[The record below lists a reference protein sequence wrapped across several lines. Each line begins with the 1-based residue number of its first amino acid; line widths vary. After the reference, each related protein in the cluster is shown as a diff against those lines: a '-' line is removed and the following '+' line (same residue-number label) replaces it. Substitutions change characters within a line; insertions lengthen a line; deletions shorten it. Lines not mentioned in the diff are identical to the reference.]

1 MELLKRIEELKREI
15 LNNPSDS
22 FDIILNNIPKY
33 TMYGYIREC
42 NKNNLDRYALR
53 FGRKRYTYG
62 EFIES
67 IDNDN
72 IVIEYS
78 ILPTIYNLTLFI
90 DKVAILSIVD
100 LLLGGNGNIE
110 DKDREPTNIDIELV
124 KYLFSNLLTRMYMPI
139 QHDRIQ
145 INKV

>member
-62 EFIES
+62 EFIDL
-67 IDNDN
+67 IDRYAKGFAAMGIRKGDR
-72 IVIEYS
+72 
-78 ILPTIYNLTLFI
+78 
-90 DKVAILSIVD
+90 VA
-100 LLLGGNGNIE
+100 LLLPNLPESTI
-110 DKDREPTNIDIELV
+110 II
-124 KYLFSNLLTRMYMPI
+124 KYFN
-139 QHDRIQ
+139 
-145 INKV
+145 NWC